1 MYPTWTKR
9 RGKIYRYY
17 VCVKAAKN
25 GYDSC
30 EVKSVAAGE
39 IEAAVIDQLR
49 AVFRSPEMVA
59 QTYMAA
65 TRMGAE
71 ADATSND
78 DPPAL
83 TEREVA
89 DTLANLDPVWDELF
103 PVERQRIVKLLVE
116 QITINEDGLDV
127 RIRTDGIHS
136 LIAELKDNAEQ
147 TEVTQ

>member
-30 EVKSVAAGE
+30 EVKSVSAGE
-39 IEAAVIDQLR
+39 IEGAVIDQLR

-65 TRMGAE
+65 TRLN
-71 ADATSND
+71 ADGD
-78 DPPAL
+78 DESACEMPPL

-89 DTLANLDPVWDELF
+89 DALANLDPVWDELF

-116 QITINEDGLDV
+116 QVTIGEDGLDV
-127 RIRTDGIHS
+127 SIRTDGIHS

-147 TEVTQ
+147 MEVTQ